1 MVRLAVR
8 AVLTLVLVAASAP
21 DQVQR
26 DPARVAV
33 VVNADVPGDS
43 LTTGTVRRIYLRR
56 QRFWRDG
63 TLVAPVNLPATS
75 PVRDAFSLAVLGRS
89 PRDMVEFWNDA
100 YFHGIQPPPVL
111 DSQRAVLLYVARTPG
126 AVGYVEA
133 SFLPP
138 PDQRAGYRLVLMVE
152 H

>member
-1 MVRLAVR
+1 MVRLAVGT
-8 AVLTLVLVAASAP
+8 VLTLALVAASAP

-75 PVRDAFSLAVLGRS
+75 AVRDAFSLAVLGRS

-138 PDQRAGYRLVLMVE
+138 PDQRTGYRLVLMVE

>member
-1 MVRLAVR
+1 MVRLAVGTL
-8 AVLTLVLVAASAP
+8 LTLALVAPAAP
-21 DQVQR
+21 IQEPH

-33 VVNADVPGDS
+33 VVNDDVPGDS
-43 LTTGTVRRIYLRR
+43 LTAATVRRIFLRR

-75 PVRDAFSLAVLGRS
+75 RVRDAFSRAVLGRA
-89 PRDMVEFWNDA
+89 PRDMAEFWNDA

-126 AVGYVEA
+126 AVGYVA
-133 SFLPP
+133 ADSLPA
-138 PDQRAGYRLVLMVE
+138 PDRRSGYRLMLVV
-152 H
+152 HR

>member
-8 AVLTLVLVAASAP
+8 ALLTVALAATP
-21 DQVQR
+21 ARAQQA
-26 DPARVAV
+26 DPARIAV
-33 VVNADVPGDS
+33 VVNDGVPADS
-43 LTTGTVRRIYLRR
+43 LDAATVRRIFLRR
-56 QRFWRDG
+56 QRFWHDG

-75 PVRDAFSLAVLGRS
+75 PVRDAFSRAVLGRP
-89 PRDMVEFWNDA
+89 PRDMVQFWNDL

-126 AVGYVEA
+126 AVGYVDA
-133 SFLPP
+133 AYVPAL
-138 PDQRAGYRLVLMVE
+138 DQRSGYRVVLVVR

>member
-1 MVRLAVR
+1 MVRLAVG
-8 AVLTLVLVAASAP
+8 TLLIFALVAAAAP
-21 DQVQR
+21 TQVQR
-26 DPARVAV
+26 DPARIAV
-33 VVNADVPGDS
+33 VVNLDVPDDS
-43 LTTGTVRRIYLRR
+43 LATGTVRRIFLRR

-75 PVRDAFSLAVLGRS
+75 PVRDAFSRAVLGRP

-126 AVGYVEA
+126 AVGYVDA
-133 SFLPP
+133 AFLPAL
-138 PDQRAGYRLVLMVE
+138 DKRSGYREVLVVKR
-152 H
+152 